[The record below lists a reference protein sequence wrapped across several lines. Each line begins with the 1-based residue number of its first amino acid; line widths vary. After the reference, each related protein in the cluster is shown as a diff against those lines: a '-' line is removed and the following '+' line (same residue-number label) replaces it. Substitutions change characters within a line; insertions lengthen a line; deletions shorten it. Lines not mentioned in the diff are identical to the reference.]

1 MEYRNGIYE
10 ERHHV
15 YLVEPKEYNTMER
28 LNYADKNAQEE
39 IERLTE
45 AIETI
50 KAYRLELAERA
61 VQLQTMES
69 HIRVSLKREKR
80 YDNKIYYFL
89 TKERVY
95 SDGTIDIMENTKYT
109 GKKRHKAI
117 KAFEDIKKEFP
128 QWEYVKS
135 IEKSAWE

>member
-1 MEYRNGIYE
+1 M
-10 ERHHV
+10 
-15 YLVEPKEYNTMER
+15 YLLEPKKYNTMER
-28 LNYADKNAQEE
+28 LNDADKNAQEE
-39 IERLTE
+39 IKRLSET
-45 AIETI
+45 IEEI
-50 KAYRLELAERA
+50 KAYRLKLAERA

-95 SDGTIDIMENTKYT
+95 SDETIDIMENTKYT
-109 GKKRHKAI
+109 GKERHKAI

-135 IEKSAWE
+135 IEKGAWE

>member
-1 MEYRNGIYE
+1 M
-10 ERHHV
+10 
-15 YLVEPKEYNTMER
+15 YLLEPKKYNTMER
-28 LNYADKNAQEE
+28 LNDADKNAQEE
-39 IERLTE
+39 IKRLSET
-45 AIETI
+45 IEEI
-50 KAYRLELAERA
+50 KAYRLKLAERA

-95 SDGTIDIMENTKYT
+95 SDETIDIMENTKYT
-109 GKKRHKAI
+109 GKERHKAI
-117 KAFEDIKKEFP
+117 KAFEDIKKEFS

-135 IEKSAWE
+135 IEKGAWEQPVLQVYKNKLS